1 MQVMFTSSAGEV
13 LEPNNFCVN
22 AGFGGTSI
30 DGDGH
35 EDRNIIGP
43 GEKITYLYRSFL
55 FFSHIMC
62 LSDILLLFSRVANGL
77 SLGSHA
83 ANCAEICGVPKR
95 MVKRAQYVSQLLV
108 NHELGRLLDEG
119 MNEEE
124 RLDLVEA
131 EEVCR
136 RFLRWDLKD
145 EAEREDGRV
154 KVKLGHVLGRVSN
167 EMDSAGNETTNSH

>member
-1 MQVMFTSSAGEV
+1 
-13 LEPNNFCVN
+13 
-22 AGFGGTSI
+22 
-30 DGDGH
+30 
-35 EDRNIIGP
+35 
-43 GEKITYLYRSFL
+43 
-55 FFSHIMC
+55 
-62 LSDILLLFSRVANGL
+62 
-77 SLGSHA
+77 
-83 ANCAEICGVPKR
+83 